1 MRGCSPS
8 SCFDRGKTKSTS
20 SLKHK
25 SEVWQKRLF
34 SFLPLI
40 FHPPLAP
47 YIIQRKFL
55 KIQRKIS
62 KVSILKF
69 WAVKLFGK
77 LFNGIGLHSWGPDAS
92 FDTHIAIY
100 HMIHVGWHRRQIWH
114 FWHFCQKWRIWY
126 PTFAMS
132 RYGNMGVKWRVRTS
146 GMQTNAIKQLSNKFN
161 GSKFQNTIPSIVFL
175 FSLEESL
182 FPLTLSSII

>member
-1 MRGCSPS
+1 MTE
-8 SCFDRGKTKSTS
+8 KK
-20 SLKHK
+20 
-25 SEVWQKRLF
+25 F

-132 RYGNMGVKWRVRTS
+132 RYGNMGVKRCVRAS

-161 GSKFQNTIPSIVFL
+161 ASNFKILTFKIFL
-175 FSLEESL
+175 CIFLE
-182 FPLTLSSII
+182 FPLYNINS